1 MSTRWEGHGELGS
14 LRVRRF
20 RGGWRCTARG
30 KGVVALQAAALDLD
44 GGGAWSAVHRRRRRG
59 AGRRKCG
66 PGARSVARRRSGAGA
81 ARVRQR
87 RGGAGVAAAER
98 RTGAGCRATVSRDE
112 EKQSVRLTRG
122 PAERVKRKQNERA
135 RQP

>member
-30 KGVVALQAAALDLD
+30 EGVLALQAAALDLD
-44 GGGAWSAVHRRRRRG
+44 GGGLGSVAHRRRRRG
-59 AGRRKCG
+59 AGRCERG
-66 PGARSVARRRSGAGA
+66 SGARSVARRRSDAGA

-87 RGGAGVAAAER
+87 KGGAGVAAAYGR
-98 RTGAGCRATVSRDE
+98 GVQGGSFAGRKRNRSETDAWA
-112 EKQSVRLTRG
+112 RG
-122 PAERVKRKQNERA
+122 RIK
-135 RQP
+135 